1 MLHFGNKLHRT
12 KIPFSQLF
20 TLHFYKYFS
29 LAHSFYIVPNL
40 VTSWQLATES
50 SVNIHLFQFVYM
62 MYNKSKNILY
72 ENLTRNTHICANV
85 VHSKPQYVTEIQG
98 FGRC

>member
-1 MLHFGNKLHRT
+1 
-12 KIPFSQLF
+12 
-20 TLHFYKYFS
+20 
-29 LAHSFYIVPNL
+29 
-40 VTSWQLATES
+40 
-50 SVNIHLFQFVYM
+50 